1 MKLPATRAL
10 YAYWVSQCRGRCA
23 PDRHDLDPAGM
34 GAVLPYTF
42 MLEVD
47 GEPGRFPIRISGT
60 RLDALFGR
68 DLKGQVFADLWCD
81 ADHADM
87 RTMLGGVLDGAQPA
101 VAGFHGAPDGY
112 VPVPFELLV
121 LPLRH
126 HGRTHARLL
135 CGLVPAAAPPWLGLR
150 FIDTMALSSWR
161 FVERLE
167 ATPGP
172 ADTGGLR
179 RQHLVVYEGGRRES
193 ITVTPAPQSRVKA
206 VVARSRD
213 MVLSTHRS

>member
-10 YAYWVSQCRGRCA
+10 HAYWVSQCQGRCA

-34 GAVLPYTF
+34 GGVLPYTF

-68 DLKGQVFADLWCD
+68 DLKGQVFADLWGD

-87 RTMLGGVLDGAQPA
+87 RAMLAGVLDGAQPA
-101 VAGFHGAPDGY
+101 VAGFRSAPEGY
-112 VPVPFELLV
+112 APVAFELLV

-126 HGRTHARLL
+126 YGRTHARLL
-135 CGLVPAAAPPWLGLR
+135 CSLVPASAPSWLGLR
-150 FIDTMALSSWR
+150 YIEQMTLSSWR

-167 ATPGP
+167 TAPALAATS
-172 ADTGGLR
+172 GLR

-193 ITVTPAPQSRVKA
+193 PTVASAPQSRVKA

-213 MVLSTHRS
+213 MILSTHRS